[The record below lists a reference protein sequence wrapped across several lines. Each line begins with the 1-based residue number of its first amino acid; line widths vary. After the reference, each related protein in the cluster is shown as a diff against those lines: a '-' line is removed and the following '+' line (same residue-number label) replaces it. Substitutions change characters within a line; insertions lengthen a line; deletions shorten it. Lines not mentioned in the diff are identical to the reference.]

1 LTAFAAAAVSVVA
14 TGAGFVSVDV
24 VAVDVVV
31 VAGVVWVTGASAD
44 VCAEGP
50 VALSV
55 DVVVAVVVVGAGS
68 EGVADG
74 GGSDGLVS
82 AGGDSAGG
90 GGAGVDPVLADSA
103 AGGGGGASCAN
114 ADWARPSAAATVAKN
129 ARPTG
134 TSPPDRFPLAAN
146 GVSSSDRMAT
156 WCLTAVLSSKQL
168 HSYMRRAPAAP
179 RPFAPLGA
187 SGGNTNPSRR
197 CNIGTLAGTH

>member
-1 LTAFAAAAVSVVA
+1 MTAFAAAAASVELPE
-14 TGAGFVSVDV
+14 AGFVSVGFV
-24 VAVDVVV
+24 SVGVVV
-31 VAGVVWVTGASAD
+31 VADVVWVAGASAGFG
-44 VCAEGP
+44 AEG
-50 VALSV
+50 SV
-55 DVVVAVVVVGAGS
+55 ELDSVGAVVVGAGS
-68 EGVADG
+68 GGVAAG
-74 GGSDGLVS
+74 GGPDGLVS

-156 WCLTAVLSSKQL
+156 WCLTAVLSSKQP

-197 CNIGTLAGTH
+197 CNIGKLAGTH